1 MSGTDSPHSFPTQPE
16 AFPLNSAS
24 PQLQRSIEAE
34 VERRSEARLAELQA
48 ENAALKLELVHRE
61 RALREWQQAEAT
73 LQENQRFIQQ
83 ILETTPNLLFL
94 YDLQLH
100 RIVFLN
106 RQVQDMLGYSA
117 HVVREMDDES
127 LRRLIHAEDIATLD
141 ENLQH
146 VLSLTEGEACEA
158 SYRLRHA
165 RGEWRWLRT
174 RYTIFN
180 RTEAGQPHC
189 ILGTTTDITTYK
201 QAEADLELAR
211 LTAERENRAKSHFL
225 ATMSHEI
232 RTPMNAV
239 LGMAEVLQTTDLS
252 PQQRD
257 FVETICASGDTLLAI
272 INDVLDFSKIDAG
285 RLDLAQVPFSVR
297 HCVEKALGLLAPKA
311 AEKDLD
317 LAYLIELDVPD
328 GLIGD
333 PMRVQ
338 QILINLLS
346 NAIKFTATGRVLLK
360 VSARLLTSNQATGLA
375 SAPLPAYTIR
385 FSVQDTGVGIPSDR
399 LDRLFQPFCQ
409 VDASVSRTYG
419 GTGLGLVISQRLSEL
434 MGGRIWVESEPK
446 TGSTFHM
453 CIVAQA
459 IVADGAAAQPLRVS
473 GAASLA
479 PVELVGKRLLLLDD
493 NWVRR
498 TNLMQQA
505 QSWGMVVCAV
515 ASRHEVETW
524 IQCSPPFDAVVVNDK
539 IEGESGLE
547 VVTQLRKLD
556 KAHRLPLILLVP
568 RKSHELYDVAPPSNT
583 RFLPKPVRLAQF
595 QQTLVDVLLKQ
606 EERSPDPQ
614 ASPTERSAQ
623 QPVTQ
628 PLHILI
634 AEDNKVNQKVLQR
647 LLERLGYA
655 SDVVENGTAVLTA
668 LQHCSYDVILMD
680 VQMPEM
686 DGMTATR
693 TIRQTY
699 PPEQWPYIIAV
710 TANAMQGDQ
719 EECLKAG
726 IDAYISKPIRLEL
739 LSQMLSRCT
748 PRRTALAI
756 GASGLSLG
764 DSAIAPTPPSV
775 GDLGSSPPYGQTGSN
790 PEPLDALVFERF
802 RQDLG
807 SSANRV
813 LQEMIQ
819 CYLQEA
825 PDLVHSI
832 QIAAQNQDAHAL
844 CRATHTLKSSS
855 AVVGATPLA
864 TLCQSVEQSLMA
876 ADTATNFQVV
886 TPLVEEYK
894 RVAIAL
900 QAMLVT
906 LHTQS

>member
-1 MSGTDSPHSFPTQPE
+1 MSGTDSPHSLPTQPE
-16 AFPLNSAS
+16 AFPLNSAP
-24 PQLQRSIEAE
+24 PQLQRLIEAE
-34 VERRSEARLAELQA
+34 VERRSEARLAELET

-61 RALREWQQAEAT
+61 RALREWQQTEAT

-94 YDLQLH
+94 YDLQQQ

-117 HVVREMDDES
+117 YVIREMDNES
-127 LRRLIHAEDIATLD
+127 LRRLVHAEDLATLD
-141 ENLQH
+141 KNLQH
-146 VLSLTEGEACEA
+146 VLSLTDGEACEA

-165 RGEWRWLRT
+165 SGEWRWLRT
-174 RYTIFN
+174 RYTIFD
-180 RTEAGQPHC
+180 RSEAGQPHC

-211 LTAERENRAKSHFL
+211 LKAERENHAKSHFL

-239 LGMAEVLQTTDLS
+239 LGMAEVLQTTELS

-257 FVETICASGDTLLAI
+257 FVETICASGDTLLSI

-285 RLDLAQVPFSVR
+285 RLELAQVPFSVR
-297 HCVEKALGLLAPKA
+297 QCVEKALGLLAPKA

-317 LAYLIELDVPD
+317 LAYLIELNVPD

-360 VSARLLTSNQATGLA
+360 VSARLLTSTLAAEPA
-375 SAPLPAYTIR
+375 SAPLPTYTIR

-434 MGGRIWVESEPK
+434 MGGRIWVESEPHA
-446 TGSTFHM
+446 GSTFHV

-459 IVADGAAAQPLRVS
+459 IVADGAAAPPLRVS

-479 PVELVGKRLLLLDD
+479 PVELAGKRLLLLDD

-515 ASRHEVETW
+515 TSRHEVETW
-524 IQCSPPFDAVVVNDK
+524 VQCSPPFDAVVVNDK
-539 IEGESGLE
+539 IEGESGLD
-547 VVTQLRKLD
+547 VVDQLRQID
-556 KAHRLPLILLVP
+556 KAQRLPLILLVP
-568 RKSHELYDVAPPSNT
+568 RKSHKLYDAAPPSNT
-583 RFLPKPVRLAQF
+583 QFLPKPVRLAQF
-595 QQTLVDVLLKQ
+595 QQALVDALLK
-606 EERSPDPQ
+606 SPYPE
-614 ASPTERSAQ
+614 ASTPVPPIK
-623 QPVTQ
+623 QPSTQ

-647 LLERLGYA
+647 LLERLGYTA
-655 SDVVENGTAVLTA
+655 DLAENGTAVLTA
-668 LQHCSYDVILMD
+668 LQHRSYDVILMD

-686 DGMTATR
+686 DGITATR
-693 TIRQTY
+693 TIQQTF

-719 EECLKAG
+719 DECLKAG
-726 IDAYISKPIRLEL
+726 MDAYISKPIRLEL

-748 PRRTALAI
+748 PRCTALKD
-756 GASGLSLG
+756 GASGLSLE
-764 DSAIAPTPPSV
+764 DCAIAPKSQSV
-775 GDLGSSPPYGQTGSN
+775 GDLESPPLYAQTDSN
-790 PEPLDALVFERF
+790 PAPLDASVFEQF
-802 RQDLG
+802 REDLG

-819 CYLQEA
+819 CYLKEA
-825 PDLVHSI
+825 PELVQCI
-832 QIAAQNQDAHAL
+832 QIAAQKQDTQAL

-855 AVVGATPLA
+855 AVVGALPLA
-864 TLCQSVEQSLMA
+864 ALCEYIEQSLMA

-886 TPLVEEYK
+886 TPLVAEYK

-900 QAMLVT
+900 QATLAT
-906 LHTQS
+906 LHAQS